1 MNILFVDDTP
11 ESKIQEAINY
21 LTSKQVKFSHSICL
35 SSNSALRFIS
45 THLNQIDLA
54 VIDLGL
60 PLFDGSHNYQ
70 KIGGLEI
77 IENILLETLDIPIII
92 NSSTT
97 IEFVNG
103 ETEKEHFN
111 YYSPAI
117 IEHVPLL
124 DGKWFYE
131 FLSNNLSEKIELK

>member
-11 ESKIQEAINY
+11 ESKIQEAIDY
-21 LTSKQVKFSHSICL
+21 LISKQVKFSYSIYL
-35 SSNSALRFIS
+35 SSNRALRFIS
-45 THLNQIDLA
+45 THLNEVDLA

-70 KIGGLEI
+70 EIGGLEI
-77 IENILLETLDIPIII
+77 IENILIETLDIPIII

-97 IEFVNG
+97 IEFANG

-111 YYSPAI
+111 YFHPAI

-124 DGKWFYE
+124 DGKWLYE
-131 FLSNNLSEKIELK
+131 FLNKNLSEKMELK